1 MLNSL
6 FRSAAIAASIGVAAL
21 AAAPAQAAF
30 LGQTIQVQWLLPDA
44 LTPFGS
50 AATAVVGAGI
60 EFPNGTD
67 SIGGDSFNISNTTIE
82 IGQTSGNFGAATFNG
97 VRFSDIGGTIPDIAS
112 VTVNVGG
119 TSYVMFDAG
128 RVSFD
133 ANNIWVNYASIGQ
146 VGTLLLDVTFTET
159 ATPEPASLALL
170 GIGLAGL
177 MGVRRRAA

>member
-1 MLNSL
+1 MLNSPL
-6 FRSAAIAASIGVAAL
+6 RSAAIAASIGVAAL

-30 LGQTIQVQWLLPDA
+30 LGQTIQVQWLLPDT
-44 LTPFGS
+44 LSPFGS

-67 SIGGDSFNISNTTIE
+67 SIGGDSFDISDTTIT

-97 VRFSDIGGTIPDIAS
+97 VRFSDIGGTIPDIVD
-112 VTVNVGG
+112 VTIDAGG
-119 TSYVMFDAG
+119 TTYSTFSSS

-133 ANNIWVNYASIGQ
+133 ANNVWINYASIGLT
-146 VGTLLLDVTFTET
+146 GTLMLDVTFAET

-177 MGVRRRAA
+177 VAARRRTA

>member
-6 FRSAAIAASIGVAAL
+6 LRSAAIAASIGVAAL
-21 AAAPAQAAF
+21 TAAPAQAAL

-44 LTPFGS
+44 QSPFGS

-67 SIGGDSFNISNTTIE
+67 LIGGDSFDISDTTIR
-82 IGQTSGNFGAATFNG
+82 IGQTSGNFGAAPFNG
-97 VRFSDIGGTIPDIAS
+97 VRFSDIGGTIPDIVG
-112 VTVNVGG
+112 VTV
-119 TSYVMFDAG
+119 DAG
-128 RVSFD
+128 ETTYATFNPSRVSFD
-133 ANNIWVNYASIGQ
+133 ANNIWVNYASIGLT
-146 VGTLLLDVTFTET
+146 GTLLLNVTFAET

-177 MGVRRRAA
+177 VAARRRAA